1 MNYATLAPVIRRLQ
15 RDSRIQ
21 FFFTASEDPSK
32 IIAIYSEAQKPF
44 HFVNPI
50 AAAFGRFD
58 AYLAADFLWVL
69 LPRGTRRIQT
79 FHGVAGKYRTEYDSP
94 SESMR
99 SWDRLYF
106 INQRRLEHFISCGAI
121 DNNSPAAC
129 LIGMPKLDCL
139 VDGSL
144 TRDTVVTSLGIDPAR
159 KTVLYA
165 PTWSPYSSL
174 SSMGEKLVEEL
185 GFAGYAVIVKLHDR
199 SRDATYKHS
208 GGIDWG
214 ARLKPVLQRFG
225 GVLAE
230 GSDSSKYLP
239 AADVLITDHSSV
251 GFEYLVLDRPVIRIE
266 VPELIRKTDIEPIYV
281 ELLAEAS
288 TTTRK
293 VEDTIRAVELA
304 FADPLVKSNN
314 RQAVVREM
322 FYKPGTA
329 TERAVANMYE
339 VLELDPQQVQEQQG

>member
-1 MNYATLAPVIRRLQ
+1 MNYATLAPVIQRLQ

-21 FFFTASEDPSK
+21 FFFTASEDRSK
-32 IIAIYSEAQKPF
+32 INAIYSEALQPF
-44 HFVNPI
+44 QIVNPI

-58 AYLAADFLWVL
+58 AYLVADFLWIP
-69 LPRGTRRIQT
+69 LPRGTKRVQT

-94 SESMR
+94 TESMR

-106 INQRRLEHFISCGAI
+106 INQRRLGHFIACGAI
-121 DNNSPAAC
+121 DKNSPAAC
-129 LIGMPKLDCL
+129 LVGMPKLDCL

-144 TRDTVVTSLGIDPAR
+144 TRDDVLTSLGIDPAR

-174 SSMGEKLVEEL
+174 GSMGEKLLQQL
-185 GFAGYAVIVKLHDR
+185 GEAGYVVIVKLHDR

-214 ARLKPVLQRFG
+214 AQLKPILQRYG

-266 VPELIRKTDIEPIYV
+266 LPELIRRTDIEPIYV
-281 ELLAEAS
+281 QLLAEAS

-293 VEDTIRAVELA
+293 VSDTVAAVESSL
-304 FADPLVKSNN
+304 ADPGVKSNN

-329 TERAVANMYE
+329 TQRAVSNMYE
-339 VLELDPQQVQEQQG
+339 VLELDEAIQLES